1 MLKRRLIPLLI
12 ALVPPFVVL
21 AVLLAQRSI
30 PAAEASDL
38 YRRYEH
44 SEHISATFIK
54 DFPIDD
60 TLRLD
65 VTLLQATDSAGWEAL
80 RRDFNVPTL
89 PEHFLALIE
98 DKDDN
103 VMSYKASSEYR
114 DFFEDMGIKKEYIIA
129 ISFVKHNI
137 GVFHT
142 ITESQQKAVLQNNYK
157 KSLKLKK

>member
-54 DFPIDD
+54 DLSTTP
-60 TLRLD
+60 
-65 VTLLQATDSAGWEAL
+65 SASTSPCCRPPTPPAG
-80 RRDFNVPTL
+80 RRCSRSL
-89 PEHFLALIE
+89 ELKMHH
-98 DKDDN
+98 KDL
-103 VMSYKASSEYR
+103 MTC
-114 DFFEDMGIKKEYIIA
+114 MPKEE
-129 ISFVKHNI
+129 
-137 GVFHT
+137 T
-142 ITESQQKAVLQNNYK
+142 
-157 KSLKLKK
+157 

>member
-54 DFPIDD
+54 DFPVDD
-60 TLRLD
+60 TLCVD

-103 VMSYKASSEYR
+103 VMSYKASSDYKEL
-114 DFFEDMGIKKEYIIA
+114 FEEMGIKEEYVIA
-129 ISFVKHNI
+129 ISYIKHNI

-142 ITESQQKAVLQNNYK
+142 ITESQQKAVLQHNYK
-157 KSLKLKK
+157 ESLKQKK